1 MPTAKA
7 GRPLNVLFLLPGSFA
22 SNSALHVAALA
33 NELSLA
39 GHACAVA
46 VPHDLATLAHHAA
59 PLFRGLLH
67 REAEAGV
74 TFAKAEGII
83 PAPEAT
89 HAIAQVIRE
98 ANMAKLEGKPRTIL
112 FNMCGHGFVDM
123 QAYADY
129 FDGKLNNHEFTEEEL
144 FGNLPEIDA
153 LQPTA

>member
-1 MPTAKA
+1 LKDGLIEAQ
-7 GRPLNVLFLLPGSFA
+7 
-22 SNSALHVAALA
+22 ALQQL
-33 NELSLA
+33 E
-39 GHACAVA
+39 C
-46 VPHDLATLAHHAA
+46 
-59 PLFRGLLH
+59 F
-67 REAEAGV
+67 EAGV
-74 TFAKAEGII
+74 AFAKAEGII

-123 QAYADY
+123 QAYSDY
-129 FDGKLNNHEFTEEEL
+129 FEGKLNNHEFTEEEL